1 MNHFWKVSQ
10 PCLTTR
16 GFTALRC
23 PFGDTLSLVRHGL
36 ASFGLQTFLRT
47 KTVNKKVSTFKGALT
62 VGCWLLV
69 ARGDCGSAHSRVAT
83 FEKIDKRTIGNR
95 LTPQIGKRTIDNGR
109 APRGSSSCQSVRCVV
124 PSCIFLSVFSPS
136 WQCFLNRG
144 SIENAIPCQ
153 GPFKS

>member
-62 VGCWLLV
+62 AVGAYGLV
-69 ARGDCGSAHSRVAT
+69 GWWDCGIAFLRVYPT
-83 FEKIDKRTIGNR
+83 NGLSTSEG
-95 LTPQIGKRTIDNGR
+95 PQLITN
-109 APRGSSSCQSVRCVV
+109 
-124 PSCIFLSVFSPS
+124 
-136 WQCFLNRG
+136 N
-144 SIENAIPCQ
+144 
-153 GPFKS
+153 

>member
-62 VGCWLLV
+62 SQPFR
-69 ARGDCGSAHSRVAT
+69 ARAH
-83 FEKIDKRTIGNR
+83 IG
-95 LTPQIGKRTIDNGR
+95 
-109 APRGSSSCQSVRCVV
+109 
-124 PSCIFLSVFSPS
+124 
-136 WQCFLNRG
+136 
-144 SIENAIPCQ
+144 
-153 GPFKS
+153 

>member
-62 VGCWLLV
+62 QDCQNGLTLERYLLPV
-69 ARGDCGSAHSRVAT
+69 AQ
-83 FEKIDKRTIGNR
+83 
-95 LTPQIGKRTIDNGR
+95 LGR
-109 APRGSSSCQSVRCVV
+109 
-124 PSCIFLSVFSPS
+124 
-136 WQCFLNRG
+136 
-144 SIENAIPCQ
+144 
-153 GPFKS
+153 

>member
-62 VGCWLLV
+62 KALAGYGMQSHCLLLHLESCAWGLWERV
-69 ARGDCGSAHSRVAT
+69 RRGGERWRRPWWRC
-83 FEKIDKRTIGNR
+83 
-95 LTPQIGKRTIDNGR
+95 L
-109 APRGSSSCQSVRCVV
+109 RGVQLR
-124 PSCIFLSVFSPS
+124 PSLPPS
-136 WQCFLNRG
+136 WPSPRRRLHQWPWLVPTFR
-144 SIENAIPCQ
+144 AWQ
-153 GPFKS
+153 GCAA

>member
-62 VGCWLLV
+62 W
-69 ARGDCGSAHSRVAT
+69 
-83 FEKIDKRTIGNR
+83 E
-95 LTPQIGKRTIDNGR
+95 R
-109 APRGSSSCQSVRCVV
+109 A
-124 PSCIFLSVFSPS
+124 
-136 WQCFLNRG
+136 
-144 SIENAIPCQ
+144 
-153 GPFKS
+153 FKGGYF